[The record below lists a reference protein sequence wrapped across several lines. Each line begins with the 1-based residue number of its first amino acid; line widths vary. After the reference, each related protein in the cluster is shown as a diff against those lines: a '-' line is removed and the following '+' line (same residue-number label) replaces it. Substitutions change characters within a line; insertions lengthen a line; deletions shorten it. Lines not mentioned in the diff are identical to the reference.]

1 MILRQVM
8 GWENQNRHHLL
19 SVFGVGINF
28 TRFLLSPQR
37 LQSVMEGFNE
47 MQLNPQWRTKVRSTK
62 QSLLSKTCLPQQLT
76 PWSALIIDR
85 LRDWA
90 WFETQRH
97 AADIFPIKL
106 FSQVLVTT
114 HHVSS
119 GIISCFPWL
128 DILSRFR
135 FSTTVRDFHTKT
147 TALQTLHLYL
157 SPTYLRVEI
166 HHQSIASLSSN
177 WEIDLCHQGYF

>member
-1 MILRQVM
+1 M
-8 GWENQNRHHLL
+8 GKPKPPSPSEC
-19 SVFGVGINF
+19 FGVGINF

-47 MQLNPQWRTKVRSTK
+47 MQLNPQWRTKVSPTK
-62 QSLLSKTCLPQQLT
+62 QSLLSKTCLPQHLT

-85 LRDWA
+85 LRYWA
-90 WFETQRH
+90 WFEKKGVGHHLTETCCRH
-97 AADIFPIKL
+97 FPNQIVFSSIGHHSPL
-106 FSQVLVTT
+106 F
-114 HHVSS
+114 
-119 GIISCFPWL
+119 SCFPWL

-147 TALQTLHLYL
+147 TTLQTLHLYL

>member
-1 MILRQVM
+1 M
-8 GWENQNRHHLL
+8 GKPKPPSPSEC
-19 SVFGVGINF
+19 FGVGINF

-47 MQLNPQWRTKVRSTK
+47 MQLNPQWRTKVGST
-62 QSLLSKTCLPQQLT
+62 SKTKFIVENM
-76 PWSALIIDR
+76 SATTVNTLVCTDNRPTSRLGLIR
-85 LRDWA
+85 
-90 WFETQRH
+90 ETETCCRH
-97 AADIFPIKL
+97 FPNQIVFSSIGHHSPL
-106 FSQVLVTT
+106 F
-114 HHVSS
+114 
-119 GIISCFPWL
+119 SCFPWL

-147 TALQTLHLYL
+147 TTLQTLHLYL

-166 HHQSIASLSSN
+166 HHQSIASLSSH